1 MCLGDGEFRDVDQ
14 LAEKLNLILSCTFR
28 HVDVAESSMIA
39 TSCPHVPEIGELGI
53 PQGHGLNPRHS
64 SMGSY
69 VFIEVD
75 IVGDLANVN
84 GGGYAAPRLSNLVV
98 SV

>member
-1 MCLGDGEFRDVDQ
+1 MCLGDGEFRDVDR
-14 LAEKLNLILSCTFR
+14 LEEKLNLILSHTFR
-28 HVDVAESSMIA
+28 HVDAAESSTIA

-64 SMGSY
+64 SMGLC

-75 IVGDLANVN
+75 IVSDLANVN
-84 GGGYAAPRLSNLVV
+84 GGGYATPGLGNLVV